1 MTDINTILETF
12 TKNDHRAAWA
22 KHFLAT
28 SIMDKAI
35 DNPEI
40 NKILHTGLLPPSLIK
55 NKSILDFGCNF
66 FLTGAWSLYHDAQE
80 VLGIEIDELMSGK
93 ASRLMSNFFQ
103 EKWEVKNTSIESY
116 ISQNNKKYD
125 IILIAGTI
133 HAITEKYLFLNW
145 CINHCDYIIIESNYP
160 PCIHY
165 LLDMAKW
172 WDNETHSTY
181 QKIFNDNDKKMFQQL
196 LSDSEY
202 SEWIM
207 DFMKNTIPLN
217 EIKRNFEYTNPSF
230 YNYFFQRKGW
240 KSENYHSNYLTENLS
255 DYFQFPRRYCV
266 AYSKVL

>member
-1 MTDINTILETF
+1 MTNINSILETF

-22 KHFLAT
+22 KHLKQN
-28 SIMDKAI
+28 SIMGKGI
-35 DNPEI
+35 DNPDI
-40 NKILHTGLLPPSLIK
+40 NKILHTGLLPPLQIK
-55 NKSILDFGCNF
+55 NKSVLDFGCNF

-80 VLGIEIDELMSGK
+80 VLGIEIDELLSEK

-133 HAITEKYLFLNW
+133 HAITEKYHFLNW
-145 CINHCDYIIIESNYP
+145 CIDHCDYIIIESNYP

-217 EIKRNFEYTNPSF
+217 EIKRNFDYTNPSF

-255 DYFQFPRRYCV
+255 EYYYFPRRYCV
-266 AYSKVL
+266 AYSKGV